1 VARAAWRLPVTTAT
15 RRALTGWGR
24 LAPSLAQVTGPLTPE
39 ALAELVA
46 SSPPGGLLA
55 RGAGRSYGDA
65 AQNEGGIVLHPVTE
79 PRVEIDL
86 HGARLRASASTT
98 FTELLA
104 RTVPVGL
111 LPPVLPGTRHLTIGG
126 AVAADVHGKNQHAD
140 GSISDWIEEIELL
153 AGDGS
158 VRSVLPCSQEF
169 RATVGGMGLTG
180 VILAVRLRLLRI
192 RSARLRVTSRR
203 FADLDALLAAQDQP
217 GTRYAVAWLDMSA
230 AGGSLGR
237 GVLDT
242 GDHLSE
248 PDPRFESGGLS
259 YHPGH
264 PPLAPALPV
273 CPVTPWTARAFN
285 AAWYRASPGGRTAVA
300 GIPGY
305 FHRLDAVRDWNR
317 ALGRHGF
324 LQYQFAVPPGEEK
337 VIGHAIEL
345 LQRSG
350 AAAFLG
356 TLKRF
361 GPASGNYLS
370 FPGLG
375 WSLAVDMPAGRPGL
389 RTVLDD
395 LDRLV
400 ADAGGRVY
408 LAKDARLSRAAF
420 TRMYG
425 DLEEWRAAR
434 AELDPAQTFR
444 SDLGR
449 RLGLV
454 DR

>member
-1 VARAAWRLPVTTAT
+1 MLGP
-15 RRALTGWGR
+15 RRGSQL
-24 LAPSLAQVTGPLTPE
+24 
-39 ALAELVA
+39 
-46 SSPPGGLLA
+46 
-55 RGAGRSYGDA
+55 GDA

-86 HGARLRASASTT
+86 AGARLRASASTT
-98 FTELLA
+98 FTQLLA
-104 RTVPVGL
+104 RTVPLGL

-140 GSISDWIEEIELL
+140 GSISDWIEEIDLL

-158 VRSVLPCSQEF
+158 VRSVLPCSRAF

-192 RSARLRVTSRR
+192 HSARLQVTSRR
-203 FADLDALLAAQDQP
+203 FPDLDALLAAQDHP
-217 GTRYAVAWLDMSA
+217 CSRYAVAWLDLSA
-230 AGGSLGR
+230 TGGSLGR

-242 GDHLSE
+242 ADHLAE
-248 PDPRFESGGLS
+248 PDPRSESGGLS
-259 YHPGH
+259 YRPGH
-264 PPLAPALPV
+264 PLPAPGLTV

-285 AAWYRASPGGRTAVA
+285 AAWYRASPEGRTAVA
-300 GIPGY
+300 ASPAISTGSTPCGTGTA
-305 FHRLDAVRDWNR
+305 RSA
-317 ALGRHGF
+317 AM
-324 LQYQFAVPPGEEK
+324 ASCSTSSTVPPGEEK

-375 WSLAVDMPAGRPGL
+375 WSLAVECRPGRPGL
-389 RTVLDD
+389 RTVCLTTWT
-395 LDRLV
+395 
-400 ADAGGRVY
+400 A
-408 LAKDARLSRAAF
+408 
-420 TRMYG
+420 
-425 DLEEWRAAR
+425 W
-434 AELDPAQTFR
+434 
-444 SDLGR
+444 
-449 RLGLV
+449 
-454 DR
+454 

>member
-1 VARAAWRLPVTTAT
+1 MTAKT
-15 RRALTGWGR
+15 LTGWGR
-24 LAPSLAQVTGPLTPE
+24 VAPSRARVTGPLTPR
-39 ALAELVA
+39 ALADLVA
-46 SSPPGGLLA
+46 SAPPSGVLA

-65 AQNEGGIVLHPVTE
+65 AQNEGGNVLHPVTE

-86 HGARLRASASTT
+86 AGARLRASASTT
-98 FTELLA
+98 FTQLLA
-104 RTVPVGL
+104 RTVPLGL

-140 GSISDWIEEIELL
+140 GSISDWVEEIDLL

-158 VRSVLPCSQEF
+158 VRSVLPCSQAF

-192 RSARLRVTSRR
+192 RSARLQVTSRR
-203 FADLDALLAAQDQP
+203 FPDLDALLAAQDHP
-217 GTRYAVAWLDMSA
+217 SSRYAVAWLDMSA
-230 AGGSLGR
+230 TGGSLGR

-242 GDHLSE
+242 ADHLAE
-248 PDPRFESGGLS
+248 PDPRSESGGLS

-264 PPLAPALPV
+264 PLPAPGLTV

-285 AAWYRASPGGRTAVA
+285 AAWYRASPEGRTAVA

-389 RTVLDD
+389 RAVLDD

-420 TRMYG
+420 GRMYG